1 MKLAALYAR
10 TSTERQKDEATIESQ
25 IAEVESQIRL
35 DGNVLLA
42 NGKYLDD
49 GWSGD
54 LLARP
59 GLDQMRDAAR
69 RHEFAILYVYD
80 RGRLAR
86 KFAYQELVLEELSD
100 LAIEFATLHDA
111 KADTPEEKVLQS
123 MQGVFAEYE
132 KVKIAER
139 MRRGKQFKTRSGNL
153 LGYNPLFG
161 YNYIHKLG
169 TENGYFLINEVE
181 AEIVKKI
188 FNYIGNE
195 GYSIL
200 GTIKKLYEE
209 KVYPPKNKREF
220 WVKSTIERM
229 VKNESYTGNH
239 HYYKT
244 QSAVPKNPKALKPG
258 EYKRIK
264 KSSRIDRPKS
274 DWIPIQIPQII
285 SRELFDKV
293 QARLKLNS
301 KFAARNGKGNYLLSG
316 LVYCTCGMKRVGEK
330 SADHLYYRCSDRI
343 YSYPM
348 PPKCHEKGINA
359 GMFDAL
365 VYDKVIELLKDRA
378 IVQHEIRRWLGSTK
392 SDQSV
397 TQGQI
402 AKVQEQLDKLGKEEQ
417 RYLKAFGSGLSSF
430 EVYEKQMNELNNSKV
445 RLQNELNKLESGTDQ
460 QNQKPKVT
468 MASVY
473 KKAVDGV
480 KLLETES
487 KQNFVRKVITQIVA
501 NQTTAIVKGYL
512 PFIIE
517 ENEEEN
523 VLFKTEDSY
532 LGNST
537 SHNIEIGDKNVGF
550 KLKDRY
556 CRAAKCG

>member
-25 IAEVESQIRL
+25 IAEVENQIKL

-54 LLARP
+54 LLVRP
-59 GLDQMRDAAR
+59 GLDQMRNAAR

-86 KFAYQELVLEELSD
+86 KFVYQEIVLEELSD
-100 LAIEFATLHDA
+100 LEIEFVTLHDA

-161 YNYIHKLG
+161 YTYIHKLG

-195 GYSIL
+195 GYSML
-200 GTIKKLYEE
+200 GTIKKLHEE
-209 KVYPPKNKREF
+209 KIYPPKHKREF

-239 HYYKT
+239 NYYKT
-244 QSAVPKNPKALKPG
+244 QSAIPKNPRALKPG

-264 KSSRIDRPKS
+264 KSSRVDRPRE

-330 SADHLYYRCSDRI
+330 SASHRYYRCSDRI
-343 YSYPM
+343 YSYPF
-348 PPKCHEKGINA
+348 PAKCHEGGINA
-359 GMFDAL
+359 EMFDDL
-365 VYDKVIELLKDRA
+365 IYKEVMKSLKDKE
-378 IVQHEIRRWLGSTK
+378 IVGHEIKRWYGTARHGQSAIK
-392 SDQSV
+392 SQ
-397 TQGQI
+397 T
-402 AKVQEQLDKLGKEEQ
+402 AKVQEQLDKIYREEQ
-417 RYLKAFGSGLSSF
+417 RYLQAFGSGLSSF
-430 EVYEKQMNELNNSKV
+430 EVYEKQMKELNNSKA
-445 RLQNELNKLESGTDQ
+445 RLQSELNKIESNSTQ
-460 QNQKPKVT
+460 QNKKPKIAT
-468 MASVY
+468 STVY
-473 KKAVDGV
+473 KKAVEGL
-480 KLLETES
+480 KRLETES

-501 NQTTAIVKGYL
+501 NQTTAIIKGYL
-512 PFIIE
+512 PLVIE
-517 ENEEEN
+517 EKEEEN
-523 VLFKTEDSY
+523 VLFE
-532 LGNST
+532 
-537 SHNIEIGDKNVGF
+537 
-550 KLKDRY
+550 LKDSNRWV
-556 CRAAKCG
+556 A